1 MQERIVEII
10 LYLVNELKSHKRL
23 SDVDVS
29 SLEQDGYTP
38 SEISS
43 AFSWLFE
50 RISVGQALTTPT
62 AGDSASH
69 RLLNDVEK
77 TVIHPQAAGY
87 LMQCQQLGIIS
98 NMDVEA
104 IIERIMVAG
113 FSSVGLTEIKSFVA
127 SYLFDVDGENGQVAF
142 GFNDTI
148 H

>member
-10 LYLVNELKSHKRL
+10 LYLVNELKSNKRL
-23 SDVDVS
+23 SDVDVT
-29 SLEQDGYTP
+29 SLERDGYTP

-127 SYLFDVDGENGQVAF
+127 SYLFDVDGKNGQVAF

>member
-29 SLEQDGYTP
+29 SLERDGYTP

-69 RLLNDVEK
+69 RLLNDAEK
-77 TVIHPQAAGY
+77 NVINPLAAGY

-98 NMDVEA
+98 NLDVEA
-104 IIERIMVAG
+104 IIERIMAAG
-113 FSSVGLTEIKSFVA
+113 FSSIGQTEMKSFVA
-127 SYLFDVDGENGQVAF
+127 SYLFDVDGMNGQVAF

>member
-10 LYLVNELKSHKRL
+10 LYLVNELKSNKRL

-29 SLEQDGYTP
+29 SLERDGYTP

-50 RISVGQALTTPT
+50 RLAVGQLVIAPT
-62 AGDSASH
+62 AGNINSH
-69 RLLNDVEK
+69 RLLNDAEK
-77 TVIHPQAAGY
+77 MIVSPQAAGY

-98 NMDVEA
+98 NADIEA
-104 IIERIMVAG
+104 IVERIMTAG
-113 FSSVGLTEIKSFVA
+113 FSSVGLTEMKSFVA
-127 SYLFDVDGENGQVAF
+127 SYLFDIDGMNGQVAF

>member
-10 LYLVNELKSHKRL
+10 LYLVNELKSNKRL
-23 SDVDVS
+23 NDVDVS
-29 SLEQDGYTP
+29 SLERDGYTP

-50 RISVGQALTTPT
+50 RISVGQALTSQT

-69 RLLNDVEK
+69 RLLNDAEK
-77 TVIHPQAAGY
+77 RVITPPAFGY
-87 LMQCQQLGIIS
+87 LMQCQQLGIVS
-98 NMDVEA
+98 NLDVEA
-104 IIERIMVAG
+104 ILERIMAAG
-113 FSSVGLTEIKSFVA
+113 FSSIGLTEVKSFVA
-127 SYLFDVDGENGQVAF
+127 SHLFDTDGMNGQVAL

>member
-10 LYLVNELKSHKRL
+10 LYLVNELKSNKRL

-29 SLEQDGYTP
+29 SLERDGYTP

-50 RISVGQALTTPT
+50 RISVGQALMTPT
-62 AGDSASH
+62 AGDRASH
-69 RLLNDVEK
+69 RLLNDAEK
-77 TVIHPQAAGY
+77 NVINPQASGY

-98 NMDVEA
+98 NVDIEA

-113 FSSVGLTEIKSFVA
+113 FATVGLTEIKSFVA
-127 SYLFDVDGENGQVAF
+127 SYLFDVDGMNGQVAF